1 MHYILLVIHILNHSL
16 LHQQQGETTMVKL
29 DGVRYSSQNW
39 SYQHQYSSPQELN
52 IICLYSQYRNN
63 PQSKLKKYLF
73 NKTNV
78 KRSYYML
85 IEIMKN
91 LKLIVRSEKLFD
103 FKNPSI
109 IMCDSDLEIA
119 LNVKD
124 LHVTEIRDQIL
135 KQLILV
141 KQQNWFKNYNT
152 YMCKNKDT
160 SISSKKLDTP
170 SKPRS

>member
-1 MHYILLVIHILNHSL
+1 
-16 LHQQQGETTMVKL
+16 
-29 DGVRYSSQNW
+29 
-39 SYQHQYSSPQELN
+39 
-52 IICLYSQYRNN
+52 
-63 PQSKLKKYLF
+63 
-73 NKTNV
+73 
-78 KRSYYML
+78 ML

-152 YMCKNKDT
+152 YMCENKDT
-160 SISSKKLDTP
+160 SCEKKVLGLAQLYCLNGDNMMT
-170 SKPRS
+170 RSQM

>member
-1 MHYILLVIHILNHSL
+1 MNHSL
-16 LHQQQGETTMVKL
+16 LHQQEEETTMVKL
-29 DGVRYSSQNW
+29 DGVRYPSQNW

-52 IICLYSQYRNN
+52 LICLYSRYRFK
-63 PQSKLKKYLF
+63 PQSKLKEYLF

-124 LHVTEIRDQIL
+124 LHVTGVQD
-135 KQLILV
+135 
-141 KQQNWFKNYNT
+141 
-152 YMCKNKDT
+152 
-160 SISSKKLDTP
+160 
-170 SKPRS
+170 